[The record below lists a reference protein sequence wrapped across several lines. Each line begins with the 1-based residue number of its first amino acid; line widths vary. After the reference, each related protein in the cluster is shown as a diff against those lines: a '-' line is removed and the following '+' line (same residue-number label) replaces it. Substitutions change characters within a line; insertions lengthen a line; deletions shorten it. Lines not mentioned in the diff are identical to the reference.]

1 MASLCSLQGLQPAKR
16 QGQRLCSLQGLSKN
30 KQEVIHDIWSDDDDD
45 NNNSIDDINFYET
58 YLAPLLKLLNRNP
71 NPRCCVKRYA

>member
-30 KQEVIHDIWSDDDDD
+30 QQDVIHDITLE
-45 NNNSIDDINFYET
+45 NIDTVIFGHLVFDELVI
-58 YLAPLLKLLNRNP
+58 LS
-71 NPRCCVKRYA
+71 